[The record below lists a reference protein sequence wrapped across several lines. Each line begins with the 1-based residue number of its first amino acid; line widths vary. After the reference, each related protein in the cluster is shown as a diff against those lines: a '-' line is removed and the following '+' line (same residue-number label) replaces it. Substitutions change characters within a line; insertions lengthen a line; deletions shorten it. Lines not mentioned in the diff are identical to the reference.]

1 MAIGLDGHTVSLT
14 KNGYFK
20 LVSLI
25 KKYPSTEI
33 LNHLDEIKLDST
45 QARKMLAGDKN
56 NVLPNAWD
64 SVRKFDNASQYA
76 LLLVSI
82 IYSHKD
88 LIELFKNS
96 TNLEMQGV
104 IYRKDTDGKTYTN
117 LAYALNEAGVAT
129 DFSAGSDK
137 TSYDFT
143 PILAKNEI
151 GPLAK
156 EILSGHLKNMGWF
169 EPSSNEPFQRD
180 FYEQL
185 NSYELNKVLGLSF
198 IQFQEWL
205 EGKNVAKTISNISL
219 FNTRKTIYFGA
230 PGTGKSYKVKE
241 ILKEKGDRTKRIT
254 FHPEY
259 DYASFIGGFKPI
271 SEKDP
276 ISGLD
281 EIKYK
286 FVPQIFTNIYIDAW
300 QNEFQ
305 DYFLVIEEINRGN
318 CAEIF
323 GDTFQLLDEGYEI
336 TPSNELASHLEKELT
351 EKGYNG
357 FVNGKMQLPS
367 NLSLLATMNTSDQ
380 SLFPM
385 DSAFKR
391 RWDWEYIP
399 ICYTPIDDFNKKNVS
414 FDFKID
420 IADGNEYSWIKFIEK
435 INLNHI
441 KNNQSLGMDKCIG
454 NYFMKPDTDKTI
466 SLNPFINKVIFY
478 LWNDVFKDEENKVFE
493 ENTSYEDFFPMDIKG
508 KTKIKELFDRIELK
522 PIQNLEIKEDDAQ
535 LRQVAEDK
543 EGLDS

>member
-1 MAIGLDGHTVSLT
+1 MAIGLDGHKVSLT

-56 NVLPNAWD
+56 NVLPNAWE
-64 SVRKFDNASQYA
+64 SVRKLDNASQYA

-104 IYRKDTDGKTYTN
+104 VYRKDTDGKTYTN

-169 EPSSNEPFQRD
+169 EPSANEPFQRD

-185 NSYELNKVLGLSF
+185 SSYELNKVLGLSF

-205 EGKNVAKTISNISL
+205 EGKNVVKTISNISL

-241 ILKEKGDRTKRIT
+241 ILKGKEDRTKRIT

-286 FVPQIFTNIYIDAW
+286 
-300 QNEFQ
+300 
-305 DYFLVIEEINRGN
+305 
-318 CAEIF
+318 
-323 GDTFQLLDEGYEI
+323 
-336 TPSNELASHLEKELT
+336 
-351 EKGYNG
+351 
-357 FVNGKMQLPS
+357 
-367 NLSLLATMNTSDQ
+367 
-380 SLFPM
+380 
-385 DSAFKR
+385 
-391 RWDWEYIP
+391 WE
-399 ICYTPIDDFNKKNVS
+399 
-414 FDFKID
+414 
-420 IADGNEYSWIKFIEK
+420 
-435 INLNHI
+435 
-441 KNNQSLGMDKCIG
+441 
-454 NYFMKPDTDKTI
+454 
-466 SLNPFINKVIFY
+466 
-478 LWNDVFKDEENKVFE
+478 
-493 ENTSYEDFFPMDIKG
+493 
-508 KTKIKELFDRIELK
+508 
-522 PIQNLEIKEDDAQ
+522 
-535 LRQVAEDK
+535 
-543 EGLDS
+543 